1 MLALLIG
8 RILEV
13 LHKRTAF
20 YSLHQLNNAKLV
32 PFAGY
37 IMPIQY
43 KGVIFEHNTVRSNV
57 GVFDV
62 SHMCQII
69 IEGDS
74 AFDLVQKI
82 TTNDVEKL
90 MDGDIQY
97 SCMLNKKGGI
107 IDDLLVY
114 RISCNKY
121 MLVVN
126 ASNAQKDFQWI
137 CSSNTYN
144 LSISDITSKR
154 GLLAVQGPKA
164 LQLLQNLTP
173 ISLDSIPYYKF
184 KIGRLADCEDVIIS
198 RTGYT
203 GAGGFEI
210 YMKQEYAEI
219 IWKKIFSINQDIQPI
234 GLAARDTLRLE
245 MGYCLYGN
253 DITEEITPVEAGLS
267 WIVKINTN
275 FIGKSSIVKQI
286 ENGVTKK
293 LVGFLLQERGV
304 PRQGY
309 EILDINHQIIGKVTS
324 GTISPSLNQPLG
336 MGYVITEEA
345 SIGNNILI
353 KIRNKTLKAIIVKR
367 PFYEE

>member
-1 MLALLIG
+1 
-8 RILEV
+8 
-13 LHKRTAF
+13 
-20 YSLHQLNNAKLV
+20 
-32 PFAGY
+32 
-37 IMPIQY
+37 
-43 KGVIFEHNTVRSNV
+43 
-57 GVFDV
+57 
-62 SHMCQII
+62 MCQII
-69 IEGDS
+69 VEGDS

-90 MDGDIQY
+90 IDGDIQY
-97 SCMLNKKGGI
+97 SCMLNEKGGI

-114 RISCNKY
+114 RISNNKY

-137 CSSNTYN
+137 CSANSYN
-144 LSISDITSKR
+144 LSISDVTSKR
-154 GLLAVQGPKA
+154 GLLAIQGPKA
-164 LQLLQNLTP
+164 LQLLQNLTSV
-173 ISLDSIPYYKF
+173 SLDSIPYYKF

-203 GAGGFEI
+203 GSGGFEI
-210 YMKQEYAEI
+210 YMKQEDSEK
-219 IWKKIFSINQDIQPI
+219 IWRKIFSIKQDVEPI

-253 DITEEITPVEAGLS
+253 DITEETTPVEAGLS
-267 WIVKINTN
+267 WIVKTDTD
-275 FIGKSSIVKQI
+275 FIGKSCIVRQI
-286 ENGVTKK
+286 DNGVTQK
-293 LVGFLLQERGV
+293 LVGFILQERGV

-309 EILDINHQIIGKVTS
+309 EILNVNNQIIGRVTS

-336 MGYVITEEA
+336 MGYVITQEA

-367 PFYEE
+367 PFYEK

>member
-1 MLALLIG
+1 M
-8 RILEV
+8 
-13 LHKRTAF
+13 HKRTPF
-20 YSLHQLNNAKLV
+20 YSLHQINNAKLV
-32 PFAGY
+32 PFAGH

-69 IEGDS
+69 IEGDY

-90 MDGDIQY
+90 INGDIQY
-97 SCMLNKKGGI
+97 SCMLNAKGGI

-114 RISCNKY
+114 RISNNKY

-137 CSSNTYN
+137 CSNNIYN
-144 LSISDITSKR
+144 LTITDITPKR
-154 GLLAVQGPKA
+154 GLLAIQGPKA
-164 LQLLQNLTP
+164 LQILQNLTS
-173 ISLDSIPYYKF
+173 ISLDSIAYYKF
-184 KIGRLADCEDVIIS
+184 KIGRLAGCEDVIIS

-210 YMKQEYAEI
+210 YMKHEDAET
-219 IWKKIFSINQDIQPI
+219 IWKKIFSVKKDIEPI

-253 DITEEITPVEAGLS
+253 DITEETTPVEAGLS

-275 FIGKSSIVKQI
+275 FIGKSYIVRQI
-286 ENGVTKK
+286 ENGVNQK
-293 LVGFLLQERGV
+293 LVGFILQERGV

-309 EILDINHQIIGKVTS
+309 EILNVNNQIIGRVTS
-324 GTISPSLNQPLG
+324 GTLSPSLNQPIG
-336 MGYVITEEA
+336 MGYVITKEA
-345 SIGNNILI
+345 SIGNNILV
-353 KIRNKTLKAIIVKR
+353 KIRNKLLKAVIVKR
-367 PFYEE
+367 PFYAK